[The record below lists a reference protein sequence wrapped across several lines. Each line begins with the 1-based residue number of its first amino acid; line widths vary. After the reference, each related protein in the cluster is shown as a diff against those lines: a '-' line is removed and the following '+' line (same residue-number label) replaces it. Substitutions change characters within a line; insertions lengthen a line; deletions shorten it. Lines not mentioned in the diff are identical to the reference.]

1 MSKFKLA
8 ILGDSTT
15 QLIVKELDNQAKQ
28 FNLDLEL
35 YESSFDQIE
44 QEIKNPSSNLYT
56 FNPDGVLLYI
66 SVEKLQEIYFFTSL
80 DIRHLFFQDVMSKI
94 TDLAITLKDRLPES
108 KIFITNFAEMADGVY
123 GNNANKYSEAL
134 LNNIRR
140 INVGLMDLSCKDSTI
155 FILDIAL
162 MQSIHGRKSLFDP
175 RLYIQASLVLSGD
188 GVTFF
193 SKELLNMISASMG
206 WAKKCLI
213 LDLDNTLWGGVI
225 GDDGIEKIE
234 IGSLGIG
241 KAFTRLQQWAK
252 TLQQRGILL
261 AICSKNTEEVA
272 KTPFELHPEMVL
284 RLEDISIFVANWE
297 DKASNIKVIQS
308 TLNIGFDSMVFID
321 DNPFERALVRKIIPQ
336 VCVPEMPEDPAD
348 YVEFLSNLNLFE
360 PGTLSTLDSERTKM
374 IQKEIERN
382 HLKNQFSNESDFLK
396 SINMIGIF
404 DQFNQF
410 NTPRIAQLSERSN
423 QYNLRTIRYT
433 EKDVEKIASSDD
445 QLGIAISLRDNL
457 GDHGLICVIVLNH
470 GNEEIFIE
478 NWFMSCRVL
487 KRGVEYLALNKI
499 VEHAQNKHCKNII
512 GEFLP
517 TPKNALVK
525 DHYQEL
531 GFTFQG
537 NGKWM
542 INVEDYTP
550 KVHYIKET
558 V

>member
-1 MSKFKLA
+1 MTKYKLA

-56 FNPDGVLLYI
+56 FNPDGVLLYF
-66 SVEKLQEIYFFTSL
+66 SVEKLQQVYFSSSL
-80 DIRHLFFQDVMSKI
+80 DVRHHFFQDAINKI
-94 TDLAITLKDRLPES
+94 NDLATTLKDRLPES
-108 KIFITNFAEMADGVY
+108 KIFITNFAEMADGIY
-123 GNNANKYSEAL
+123 GNNANKYSKAL

-193 SKELLNMISASMG
+193 SKELLNMISVSMG
-206 WAKKCLI
+206 GAKKCLI

-284 RLEDISIFVANWE
+284 CLEDISIFVANWE

-348 YVEFLSNLNLFE
+348 YVDFLSNLNLFE

-423 QYNLRTIRYT
+423 QYNLRTIRYS
-433 EKDVEKIASSDD
+433 EKDVEKIASSDH

-531 GFTFQG
+531 GFAFQG